1 MLRRRELLG
10 LFLGATAVRP
20 LRVFAQQVA
29 SARLGFIHSS
39 APGYFEPFRAAFLAG
54 LKEAGYTEHNNLV
67 IESRWAEGHY
77 ERLPALVTDLL
88 DQKVDVFFAAGGTD
102 PARAAKAAT
111 QTTPIVFVS
120 AADPVATGLV
130 ASLSRPGGNVT
141 GVSLLA
147 SALSGKKFALL
158 RDLVPGAA
166 AIGALVNPGYAG
178 VKAQVDEF
186 QAAAAQLG
194 VGLVVLSAETDEDIK
209 TAFASLTQQHIGAL
223 VIANDL
229 FFGGHR
235 DQLVE
240 LAATYGVPVMH
251 FQREFVTAGGLMS
264 YGPSFDDGYRQGGVY
279 VGRILRGEKPADLP
293 VMQPTKFELVINLK
307 AARALGVT
315 VPPSLMA
322 IADEVIE

>member
-1 MLRRRELLG
+1 M
-10 LFLGATAVRP
+10 
-20 LRVFAQQVA
+20 
-29 SARLGFIHSS
+29 
-39 APGYFEPFRAAFLAG
+39 
-54 LKEAGYTEHNNLV
+54 
-67 IESRWAEGHY
+67 
-77 ERLPALVTDLL
+77 
-88 DQKVDVFFAAGGTD
+88 
-102 PARAAKAAT
+102 
-111 QTTPIVFVS
+111 
-120 AADPVATGLV
+120 
-130 ASLSRPGGNVT
+130 
-141 GVSLLA
+141 
-147 SALSGKKFALL
+147 
-158 RDLVPGAA
+158 
-166 AIGALVNPGYAG
+166 
-178 VKAQVDEF
+178 KAQVDEF

-293 VMQPTKFELVINLK
+293 VVQPTKFELVINLK

>member
-10 LFLGATAVRP
+10 LVLGATAARP
-20 LRVFAQQVA
+20 PRVFAQQVA

-54 LKEAGYTEHNNLV
+54 LKEAGYTEHSNLA

-88 DQKVDVFFAAGGTD
+88 DQRVDVLFAAGGTD

-120 AADPVATGLV
+120 AADPVASGLV

-158 RDLVPGAA
+158 RELVPRAA

-178 VKAQVDEF
+178 VKSQVDEF
-186 QAAAAQLG
+186 QAARPSS
-194 VGLVVLSAETDEDIK
+194 VSNWSCSPPKRTK
-209 TAFASLTQQHIGAL
+209 TS
-223 VIANDL
+223 
-229 FFGGHR
+229 R
-235 DQLVE
+235 
-240 LAATYGVPVMH
+240 
-251 FQREFVTAGGLMS
+251 
-264 YGPSFDDGYRQGGVY
+264 
-279 VGRILRGEKPADLP
+279 
-293 VMQPTKFELVINLK
+293 
-307 AARALGVT
+307 
-315 VPPSLMA
+315 PPSRA
-322 IADEVIE
+322 